1 MKMKTLFNLFSI
13 SVVLFWLIMISL
25 LVINTHKSN
34 RAIYGISS
42 TTDIKAQERREC
54 KEIFFK
60 NKKVGYA
67 LTILNPIKDDG
78 YFFQEEIYLRMDI
91 MGYLNSMNV
100 ITQCKLNQKFQLREF
115 NFRMRSGLM
124 VFHLKGRVVGKE
136 LIIERGDG
144 KSIQRIRLKELPLV
158 SSALESFFIAK
169 RLKVGQSFHIPI
181 FDPTTLSVRPLR
193 IEVVKREKIRIKRLT
208 FDSYLLRTK
217 LWGRDFKVW
226 ISDDGEVL
234 REEGFLGL
242 TTIRSNAAS
251 ALSGIKES
259 SGQDL
264 YDIVAI
270 KVERKLTDIP
280 SLKILKLRLK
290 GIDLSLIDP
299 NIWDGRRQKRIKDVI
314 VISKERVL
322 HNLFSYKLP
331 FKGKDME
338 IYLRADIN
346 IESDSPVIK
355 EKAEEIIGGTD
366 NPFWACKKIVNWV
379 YRALEKRPM
388 LSFPS
393 ALEVLKVK
401 AGDCNEHAVLTAALL
416 RAAGIPAKVVI
427 GLVYNRRCFYY
438 HAWNEAYLGEWI
450 SLDSVMNQIPA
461 DVTHLKLIEGGPEKQ
476 ARILSFIGKIKI
488 DVMDFSY
495 D

>member
-42 TTDIKAQERREC
+42 TTDIKAQERREW

-242 TTIRSNAAS
+242 TTI
-251 ALSGIKES
+251 
-259 SGQDL
+259 
-264 YDIVAI
+264 
-270 KVERKLTDIP
+270 
-280 SLKILKLRLK
+280 
-290 GIDLSLIDP
+290 
-299 NIWDGRRQKRIKDVI
+299 
-314 VISKERVL
+314 
-322 HNLFSYKLP
+322 
-331 FKGKDME
+331 
-338 IYLRADIN
+338 
-346 IESDSPVIK
+346 
-355 EKAEEIIGGTD
+355 
-366 NPFWACKKIVNWV
+366 
-379 YRALEKRPM
+379 
-388 LSFPS
+388 
-393 ALEVLKVK
+393 
-401 AGDCNEHAVLTAALL
+401 
-416 RAAGIPAKVVI
+416 
-427 GLVYNRRCFYY
+427 
-438 HAWNEAYLGEWI
+438 
-450 SLDSVMNQIPA
+450 
-461 DVTHLKLIEGGPEKQ
+461 
-476 ARILSFIGKIKI
+476 
-488 DVMDFSY
+488 
-495 D
+495 